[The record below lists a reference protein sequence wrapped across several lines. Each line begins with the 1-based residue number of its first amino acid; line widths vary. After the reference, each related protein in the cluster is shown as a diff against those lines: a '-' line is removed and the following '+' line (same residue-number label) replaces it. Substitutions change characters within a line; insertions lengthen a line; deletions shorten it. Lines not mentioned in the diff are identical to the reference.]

1 MKKETTQ
8 SIKNLLVLHA
18 VTAVFNAAAA
28 VIAGAYVTYEYFEFT
43 SLSILLGMGTSFL
56 VLNVL
61 NLLAAIVL
69 AALFY
74 GPTTKQDLKDAINT
88 EYSGEDP
95 EEMEDDGPEFNEV
108 SIKIIETPEK
118 PIGSFMGSQFF
129 EWLDIE
135 DTDSKVKRFWFHGT
149 VNMQQGLQAPLPDG
163 SFLIPPGIL
172 YNSEV
177 PT

>member
-1 MKKETTQ
+1 MKKEATQ

-18 VTAVFNAAAA
+18 VTAVFNTVVA
-28 VIAGAYVTYEYFEFT
+28 VAAGAYVTYEYFEFT
-43 SLSILLGMGTSFL
+43 NLSILLGLGTSFL

-74 GPTTKQDLKDAINT
+74 GPTTKQDLKDAIDT
-88 EYSGEDP
+88 EYSGV
-95 EEMEDDGPEFNEV
+95 EEEEEDDGPEFNEV

-149 VNMQQGLQAPLPDG
+149 VNMQQGLQAPLPNG
-163 SFLIPPGIL
+163 SFLIPPGII